1 MLVLVVAGAFFGAR
15 EYFLNKGIDT
25 VRASLRELV
34 KAGRSGMYANQC
46 QSNGL
51 RAGGQTTSPTTQLRF
66 TSSTEYVLE
75 VICRDFSF
83 EPVVVGSGTLPQFV
97 TKIPGTSGFIYG
109 DDTSSGVGL
118 QVFEDLAK
126 NVAETVGKP
135 VPFVSKRIAMTLQ
148 GSTIKVAGLDAL
160 PQVAA
165 GPVTTCVG
173 YGYFCCQ
180 DGVQQ
185 GVGAQITGLTEC
197 KASCFAQCVAQPIVL
212 AFNPNPFFIDS
223 EQRVVSVRSGG
234 VVEFSVVSDALADE
248 KITALFTFGDGKTE
262 ERSDLTTPVS
272 HVYSCALPSC
282 EFTASVRLTNAQGV
296 ESSESTISKITV
308 RVGE

>member
-1 MLVLVVAGAFFGAR
+1 MIVLVVAGAFFGAR

-34 KAGRSGMYANQC
+34 KAGRSGMFASQC

-51 RAGGQTTSPTTQLRF
+51 QAGGQTTSPITQLRF

-75 VICRDFSF
+75 VVCQDFSF

-97 TKIPGTSGFIYG
+97 TKIPGTSGFVYG
-109 DDTSSGVGL
+109 DATISGVGL
-118 QVFEDLAK
+118 EVFGDFAK
-126 NVAETVGKP
+126 SVDETLGKP
-135 VPFVSKRIAMTLQ
+135 IPFISRRIAMTLQ
-148 GSTIKVAGLDAL
+148 GSTIKVAALDAL
-160 PQVAA
+160 PQADA
-165 GPVTTCVG
+165 GPVTSCVG

-180 DGVQQ
+180 DGAQQ
-185 GVGAQITGLTEC
+185 GVGAQITGLAEC
-197 KASCFAQCVAQPIVL
+197 KASCFAQCRAQPVVL

-223 EQRVVSVRSGG
+223 ELRIVSVRSGS
-234 VVEFSVVSDALADE
+234 VVEFSVVSDLLADE
-248 KITALFTFGDGKTE
+248 KVTALFTFGDGKTE

-282 EFTASVRLTNAQGV
+282 EFTASVRLTNGNGID
-296 ESSESTISKITV
+296 SSESAISKITV